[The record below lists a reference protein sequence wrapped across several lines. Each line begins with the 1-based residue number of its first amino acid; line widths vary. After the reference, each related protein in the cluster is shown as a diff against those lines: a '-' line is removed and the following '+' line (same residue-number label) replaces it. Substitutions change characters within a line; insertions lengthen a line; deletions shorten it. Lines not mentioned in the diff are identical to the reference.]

1 MTRGECDAP
10 PAGVALLTANS
21 APLLEEQP
29 SLLPTH
35 FQHDLQVHDRESILL
50 KLTRTDP

>member
-1 MTRGECDAP
+1 MTRGECGTLL
-10 PAGVALLTANS
+10 AGIALLTANS

-35 FQHDLQVHDRESILL
+35 FQHDLQLHDR
-50 KLTRTDP
+50 